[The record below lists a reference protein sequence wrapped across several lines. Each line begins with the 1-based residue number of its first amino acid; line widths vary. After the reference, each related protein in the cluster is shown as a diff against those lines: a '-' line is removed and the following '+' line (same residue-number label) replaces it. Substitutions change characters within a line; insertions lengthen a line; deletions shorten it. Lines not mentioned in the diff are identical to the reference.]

1 VPASNVTEFPLGKS
15 VAYAGISQLAS
26 SFGFARYNPDIL
38 LGRKG
43 YGIYDQMAVDEQVQ
57 AVLKFKRDAILS
69 RQWDFT
75 FERDTTLSTD
85 EQKDRVELMKQL
97 VSQMKGSFTDSM
109 AYIMRAMRHG
119 FSVNE
124 KIFDMVEIQNVAY
137 YACVE
142 LRAKPPYSFYF
153 KTDAYGNLVD
163 FGQNSGGQ
171 LRSLDMA
178 KFVHYVCNPEEDCY
192 YGRSELRAAYRSWYM
207 KDVLIK
213 MQALWLE
220 RMAGGFLT
228 AMVDKDA
235 NPLSPQDKAALES
248 ALANVKNLSG
258 MLMPPG
264 TTLTV
269 TQASGEGAAFTNA
282 IEYHDL
288 AIAKALLVPNLL
300 GVSNTGGKT
309 GSYSQA
315 QTQLEA
321 FFWTLNADSNRLEA
335 VLDNQLF
342 QDLYVANFGDGQYP
356 CFKFKP
362 ASEEFIKWVVGQ
374 WATLIGANSVITTE
388 ADEAHL
394 RTILNMP
401 ARGPDDKP
409 LQTPA
414 QEAAAKIAAAG
425 GDPLKPGTTS
435 ITPGGGNKEPQ
446 VGANDSTEGYSRHR
460 AHTKD
465 GKPLTCSLSAFSRAS
480 QRVAFSVIATRAED
494 MSADASKKISGL
506 MAKAVGKTL
515 TDLPEM
521 LKNPAQVQ
529 DVVFDKASMS
539 KLKAACV
546 DALGRGW
553 DLGSRQA
560 NNEIDQARKA
570 GGQNSRRIFTA
581 LRGDSASGFLDAN
594 GFRMAGNLADGARA
608 IIQQQ
613 LLQAIKSGDRPE
625 EAASQIYQ
633 RLIDKGFTDLSSVD
647 DQTDDSDVKDALK
660 AAVGATTEAG
670 TLAYLNTLT
679 RTNIFESLNEARYA
693 AFTDP
698 NLDGFVEALEYSAI
712 LDDRTT
718 EICQA
723 LDGYTASDDSDTWDT
738 YRPPNHYN
746 CRSVLVPI
754 TQVDGWDGQD
764 DPDPSVDPQ
773 AGFGAGE
780 K

>member
-15 VAYAGISQLAS
+15 VAYAGISTLAT

-43 YGIYDQMAVDEQVQ
+43 YGIYDQMMVDEQVQ
-57 AVLKFKRDAILS
+57 AVMKFKRDAILS

-75 FERDTTLSTD
+75 FESDTTLTSD
-85 EQKDRVELMKQL
+85 EQKDRIELMKDL
-97 VSQMKGSFTDSM
+97 VEQMKGSFTDSM
-109 AYIMRAMRHG
+109 AYIMRGMRHG
-119 FSVNE
+119 FSINE
-124 KIFDMVEIQNVAY
+124 KIFDMVEIEGVAY
-137 YACVE
+137 YACIE
-142 LRAKPPYSFYF
+142 LRPKPPYSFYF
-153 KTDAYGNLVD
+153 KTDAYGSLMD
-163 FGQNSGGQ
+163 FGQNYGGE
-171 LRSLDMA
+171 LRSLDLN
-178 KFVHYVCNPEEDCY
+178 KFIHYVCNPDEDVH

-228 AMVDKDA
+228 ATLQKDA
-235 NPLSPQDKAALES
+235 NPASQADIQALQS

-258 MLMPPG
+258 LLMPPG
-264 TTLTV
+264 YDLTV
-269 TQASGEGAAFTNA
+269 TQASGEGAAFSTA

-300 GVSNTGGKT
+300 GVSNTGSKT

-321 FFWTLNADSNRLEA
+321 FFWTLNADSNRLQG
-335 VLDNQLF
+335 VLQNQLF

-356 CFKFKP
+356 CFRFKP

-401 ARGPDDKP
+401 PRGPDDKP

-414 QEAAAKIAAAG
+414 QKAAADALAAG
-425 GDPLKPGTTS
+425 NPAKGS
-435 ITPGGGNKEPQ
+435 SSAITPGGGNKEP
-446 VGANDSTEGYSRHR
+446 VTGANDSSEGYSRHK

-465 GKPLTCSLSAFSRAS
+465 GKPRTCSVSAFSKAS

-494 MSADASKKISGL
+494 MSAEASKKISGL
-506 MAKAVGKTL
+506 MAKAVGKAL
-515 TDLPEM
+515 QDLPDM
-521 LKNPAQVQ
+521 LKDPAAVQ
-529 DVVFDKASMS
+529 DIKFDGTSMRN
-539 KLKAACV
+539 LKAACV

-553 DLGSRQA
+553 DLGARQA
-560 NNEIDQARKA
+560 NNEIDSARKVA
-570 GGQNSRRIFTA
+570 GQNTRRVFAA
-581 LRGDSASGFLDAN
+581 LRGDSAGGFLDAN

-613 LLQAIKSGDRPE
+613 LLQAIKAGDRPE
-625 EAASQIYQ
+625 EAASAIYQ

-660 AAVGATTEAG
+660 AALGTTTEAG
-670 TLAYLNTLT
+670 TLAYLNTLV
-679 RTNIFESLNEARYA
+679 RTNIFEGLNEARYA

-723 LDGYTASDDSDTWDT
+723 LDGYTAADDSDTWDT

-754 TQVDGWDGQD
+754 TQVDGWDGED
-764 DPDPSVDPQ
+764 DPDPNVEPQ
-773 AGFGAGE
+773 AGFGTGE